1 MAGIAVGV
9 MAAGPRA
16 LVRAIDP
23 PAARRPVDTAMLAIL
38 PFALVGTL
46 PDLDLL
52 FGTHSTYTHS
62 VGAVAIVL
70 VIARVITGRW
80 RWAVAACLAY
90 ASHILLDWLGNDT
103 TPPIGVMA
111 LWPFSWEFYESPYH
125 VFMPISR
132 RYWLPGFFAHNLT
145 AVMREILWVGPL
157 AALAF
162 WRLER
167 IADSRH

>member
-1 MAGIAVGV
+1 MV
-9 MAAGPRA
+9 AGPRS

-23 PAARRPVDTAMLAIL
+23 PAARRPIDTAMLAAL

-62 VGAVAIVL
+62 IGAAALVL
-70 VIARVITGRW
+70 VIARVVTGQW
-80 RWAVAACLAY
+80 RWALAASLAY

-103 TPPIGVMA
+103 TPPIGIMA

-132 RYWLPGFFAHNLT
+132 RYWLSGFLAHNLT
-145 AVMREILWVGPL
+145 AVMREILWIGPL
-157 AALAF
+157 AAFAF

-167 IADSRH
+167 IAHSRH